1 LVKTLFV
8 WVLTVA
14 PAFGSIITPTAV
26 TSSLSTFGS
35 YSLAHLIDGTGL
47 SATGPTGTVD
57 NNFAHMWLGT
67 GTTGTLT
74 FDLGAK
80 YSLTDALVWNYNY
93 ASGLSRSVD
102 HMDVL
107 LSDDNVTFT
116 PASSYTMTEGNG
128 SSTLSV
134 NDLTLPGASQARYVK
149 FSLTQNFGDPT
160 YIGLSEVEF
169 EGTVAAPTPEPST
182 FALGLVALALVL
194 LPLRRAGR
202 AAR

>member
-1 LVKTLFV
+1 
-8 WVLTVA
+8 
-14 PAFGSIITPTAV
+14 
-26 TSSLSTFGS
+26 
-35 YSLAHLIDGTGL
+35 
-47 SATGPTGTVD
+47 
-57 NNFAHMWLGT
+57 MWLGT
-67 GTTGTLT
+67 GKTGTLT
-74 FDLGAK
+74 FDLGAE
-80 YSLTDALVWNYNY
+80 YSLSGALVWNYNY
-93 ASGLSRSVD
+93 AAAPSRSVD
-102 HMDVL
+102 HMDIL
-107 LSDDNVTFT
+107 LSDDDVTFT

-169 EGTVAAPTPEPST
+169 QGTVASPTPEPST
-182 FALGLVALALVL
+182 FALGLVALTLVL